1 MIHYI
6 DEGVELKG
14 KKVLLRLDLNVPI
27 ENGQVT
33 DPYRME
39 RAIET
44 VDFLRTHGAQTIIIS
59 HCEGKESS
67 TLVPMW
73 HYLNGYF
80 PVDFCPTF
88 FTPEAIQKLID
99 LKDGGVLM
107 FENLRM
113 NEGEKNNDPEFAKK
127 LSQMADVYVN
137 DAFGVAHR
145 KHASVVGVPEYLLH
159 YGGLLLKQEIQNI
172 SKAFSPE
179 RPFAFI
185 LGGAKFDTKLPII
198 EKYLERADTIFVGGA
213 LANNFF
219 KELGYNIG
227 TSLFSHGEFGIK
239 EMLQNTK
246 LFIPVDVTVTK
257 PDGSSRVTVPQ
268 EVESDECI
276 VDIGPETLE
285 KLKGIIASAKTV
297 VWNGPLG
304 NFEIG
309 FKEYTEE
316 LARVISESSAS
327 TIVGGGDTLA
337 SIQKLGIEHKFT
349 FVSTGG
355 GAMLDFLV
363 NETLVGIEALQK

>member
-1 MIHYI
+1 
-6 DEGVELKG
+6 
-14 KKVLLRLDLNVPI
+14 
-27 ENGQVT
+27 
-33 DPYRME
+33 
-39 RAIET
+39 
-44 VDFLRTHGAQTIIIS
+44 
-59 HCEGKESS
+59 
-67 TLVPMW
+67 
-73 HYLNGYF
+73 
-80 PVDFCPTF
+80 
-88 FTPEAIQKLID
+88 
-99 LKDGGVLM
+99 
-107 FENLRM
+107 
-113 NEGEKNNDPEFAKK
+113 
-127 LSQMADVYVN
+127 VYVN